1 MNARAYL
8 FSAVPI
14 LLWAATPLLVTELA
28 AELPIFQINFL
39 VTAISVVVLSATLTV
54 LGRWRSFAAYSP
66 RNVGTMLLLGAT
78 GMFPY
83 TTLYYLAFA
92 LAPAAAGNSNI
103 INYLWPVWIVV
114 LAVPILK
121 EKLSWRKIIGMTLS
135 FAGVYVI
142 VTGGRWI
149 RVQSEHLPAYLCA
162 AAGAFFWGLFSVQNK
177 RLRFDA
183 LSAMLLYNL
192 AAAVCF
198 AAVAVL
204 ASPLAWPSPRAWLL
218 LLLLG
223 GAVNGFGYL
232 FWILALRAGDTA
244 RIANLV
250 YITPFLALVYLAVLR
265 QQPITAVQ
273 LLALAL
279 VISGPIVQ
287 HRS

>member
-28 AELPIFQINFL
+28 VELPVFQINFL
-39 VTAISVVVLSATLTV
+39 VTVCSILALGATLTV
-54 LGRWRSFAAYSP
+54 LGRWKSFAVYSP
-66 RNVGTMLLLGAT
+66 RDIGTMLLLGAT
-78 GMFPY
+78 GLFPY
-83 TTLYYLAFA
+83 TALYYLDFA

-103 INYLWPVWIVV
+103 INYLWPVWIVFLATV
-114 LAVPILK
+114 LLK
-121 EKLSWRKIIGMTLS
+121 EKLSWRKVIGMILS

-142 VTGGRWI
+142 LTGGRWI
-149 RVQSEHLPAYLCA
+149 RFQTEHLPAYLCA

-177 RLRFDA
+177 RMRFDA

-192 AAAVCF
+192 AAVVCF
-198 AAVAVL
+198 AVVAVL
-204 ASPLAWPSPRAWLL
+204 ASPLVWPSPRAWLL

-223 GAVNGFGYL
+223 GVVNGFGYL

-250 YITPFLALVYLAVLR
+250 YVTPFLALVYLAVLR
-265 QQPITAVQ
+265 KQPITAVQ
-273 LLALAL
+273 LAALAL
-279 VISGPIVQ
+279 VVAGPIVQ
-287 HRS
+287 RRS